1 MEQTERCLWKR
12 WIDTF
17 GECNSIYT
25 HKHKHANR
33 VADTH
38 VSPCFL
44 YIDWA
49 TRVCLLNIETNI
61 YANICAE
68 KGRANVE
75 WHTQRVRCGWI
86 FSTCS
91 NNKNKSTLLDTIFT
105 VASPFTN
112 FHSVSTNISVQI
124 YLKLLNFFIIVVTAW
139 VLYFPLVVEI
149 KKKHNYFLFFIRSSP
164 RQRTLLMN
172 YCALLLFGVYIL
184 FCAVPFYRVHNTAHF
199 IVVVGA
205 CCCCR
210 CRCFCCCRHRCGR
223 RSRCRLLTSL
233 AQQHKHTRNSRIVF
247 FSRFIYGASELLQEA
262 MWVLL
267 NTQTKRY
274 SIQYLQQYI
283 CIHIYIAIHA
293 SYSYINTNSN
303 VEARNSLTDV
313 NLGLCMYGFVEAF
326 SHQLILLGSNWLRS
340 VAASHSISKYK
351 IKK

>member
-149 KKKHNYFLFFIRSSP
+149 KKKHNYFLFFYSVESTATNTFNELLRAVTVRCLHSVLRRPILSRAQHCTFYRS
-164 RQRTLLMN
+164 RW
-172 YCALLLFGVYIL
+172 CLLLLPLPL
-184 FCAVPFYRVHNTAHF
+184 F
-199 IVVVGA
+199 
-205 CCCCR
+205 
-210 CRCFCCCRHRCGR
+210 
-223 RSRCRLLTSL
+223 LLLSP
-233 AQQHKHTRNSRIVF
+233 S
-247 FSRFIYGASELLQEA
+247 
-262 MWVLL
+262 MW
-267 NTQTKRY
+267 
-274 SIQYLQQYI
+274 S
-283 CIHIYIAIHA
+283 
-293 SYSYINTNSN
+293 S
-303 VEARNSLTDV
+303 
-313 NLGLCMYGFVEAF
+313 
-326 SHQLILLGSNWLRS
+326 
-340 VAASHSISKYK
+340 
-351 IKK
+351 